1 MKARANNVRFVT
13 DETGGAE
20 LIFALTREN
29 LPLVR
34 KGLGELKRWLEKG
47 KTLDVDVKEH
57 REKRSADANAYMWKL
72 LEKMSEKLPESKDE
86 LYDKML
92 VEYGVFET
100 VSVRKEAAEAFIRQ
114 WKGPVKRLG
123 SGVAEFI
130 LFVQG
135 ARNLAEIKGF
145 TEPKADKQGK
155 RAGQHIYATIMS
167 WAAANR
173 YNFKVCCQRS
183 QAEIAAEM
191 INYAYYFWRN
201 DMKEKFGD
209 NFVRVLQGAKR

>member
-1 MKARANNVRFVT
+1 MTAREYFLKHAVMLV
-13 DETGGAE
+13 D
-20 LIFALTREN
+20 TREKEN
-29 LPLVR
+29 FELLSVFRHFGMEYDVDTFKTGDYSFRIDGYDYKDKWLAER
-34 KGLGELKRWLEKG
+34 KGSL
-47 KTLDVDVKEH
+47 T
-57 REKRSADANAYMWKL
+57 
-72 LEKMSEKLPESKDE
+72 E
-86 LYDKML
+86 LYGNVMAANRDKQSTL
-92 VEYGVFET
+92 RNNLEEELQ
-100 VSVRKEAAEAFIRQ
+100 RKTD
-114 WKGPVKRLG
+114 G
-123 SGVAEFI
+123 GVAEFI

>member
-92 VEYGVFET
+92 IGGVFGF
-100 VSVRKEAAEAFIRQ
+100 VGLLHYAF
-114 WKGPVKRLG
+114 G
-123 SGVAEFI
+123 
-130 LFVQG
+130 
-135 ARNLAEIKGF
+135 
-145 TEPKADKQGK
+145 
-155 RAGQHIYATIMS
+155 
-167 WAAANR
+167 AAAVIHNPG
-173 YNFKVCCQRS
+173 V
-183 QAEIAAEM
+183 
-191 INYAYYFWRN
+191 
-201 DMKEKFGD
+201 
-209 NFVRVLQGAKR
+209 

>member
-47 KTLDVDVKEH
+47 KTLDVDIKEH

-92 VEYGVFET
+92 IEYGVFET

-123 SGVAEFI
+123 SGVVNGREFEH
-130 LFVQG
+130 LRVCFG
-135 ARNLAEIKGF
+135 SSGYD
-145 TEPKADKQGK
+145 TKQ
-155 RAGQHIYATIMS
+155 MS
-167 WAAANR
+167 RLLEGIIRECNDLGIET
-173 YNFKVCCQRS
+173 KTP
-183 QAEIAAEM
+183 AEIA
-191 INYAYYFWRN
+191 
-201 DMKEKFGD
+201 DMMSLEESI
-209 NFVRVLQGAKR
+209 